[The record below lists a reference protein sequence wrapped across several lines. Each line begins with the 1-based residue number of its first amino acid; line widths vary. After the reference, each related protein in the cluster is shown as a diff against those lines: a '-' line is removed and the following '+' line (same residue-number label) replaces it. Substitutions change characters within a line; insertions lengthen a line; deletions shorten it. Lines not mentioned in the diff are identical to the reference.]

1 VGKHFFSTK
10 GDGNEILNLPPHSF
24 GVDLVDI
31 MTMIMGQ
38 ERFISLFLNDKYK

>member
-10 GDGNEILNLPPHSF
+10 GDGNEILNLRPHSF
-24 GVDLVDI
+24 GEDLVGG

-38 ERFISLFLNDKYK
+38 EKFIPLFLNDKYK